1 MFELNVIDISGDS
14 PKSLYARE
22 FATHPR
28 IGEWIDIEIDG
39 ESTFFEVVKVA
50 HSTNGGDSDL
60 YVMYLGLSFEVIKNL
75 CNKNE

>member
-1 MFELNVIDISGDS
+1 MFELLVIDISGNK

-22 FATHPR
+22 FVTHPR

-39 ESTFFEVVKVA
+39 ESNMFEVVKIA

-60 YVMYLGLSFEVIKNL
+60 YVRLLGLTYQVVGDL
-75 CNKNE
+75 CCRND

>member
-1 MFELNVIDISGDS
+1 MFELLVIDISGHK

-22 FATHPR
+22 FVTHPR

-39 ESTFFEVVKVA
+39 ESNMFEVVKIA

-60 YVMYLGLSFEVIKNL
+60 YVRLLGLTYQVVGDL
-75 CNKNE
+75 CCRND

>member
-1 MFELNVIDISGDS
+1 MFELTVIDVSSDK
-14 PKSLYARE
+14 PKPLYARQ
-22 FATHPR
+22 FSTHPR

-60 YVMYLGLSFEVIKNL
+60 YVKHLGLGFEVVQDL
-75 CNKNE
+75 CNKND

>member
-1 MFELNVIDISGDS
+1 MFELSVIDISGNK

-22 FATHPR
+22 FKTHPR

-39 ESTFFEVVKVA
+39 ESSMFEVVKVA

-60 YVMYLGLSFEVIKNL
+60 YVKLLGPTYQVVGGLCCKND
-75 CNKNE
+75 

>member
-1 MFELNVIDISGDS
+1 MFELSVIDISGNK

-22 FATHPR
+22 FKTHPR

-39 ESTFFEVVKVA
+39 ESNMFEVIKIA

-60 YVMYLGLSFEVIKNL
+60 YVKLLGLTYQVVGDLCCKND
-75 CNKNE
+75 